1 MMWLWV
7 VLGVY
12 VLGMLAISWFSL
24 HPIRI
29 PVFISPG
36 AMGAP
41 QEDVE
46 FSSDELKIRGWWVEA
61 PNAKTVMILS
71 HGYLM
76 NRSEL
81 TPVAVQLWKRGISCL
96 ILDLRAHGKSGGK
109 KSYLGYREASDVEAA
124 VQYVRSRCPGVKV
137 GLLGSS
143 MGAAASGIAC
153 GRNPGLADFLV
164 LDSAYSRLASAVI
177 GWWRFV
183 GGPPLAAI
191 LSPTVLLAAP
201 MAGFNPF
208 SVDVSQ
214 YLAVAGPIPTLIL
227 HGDADT
233 LALPAEARRNFD
245 ALEGPKEIVW
255 FPKMG
260 HSEGRWE
267 LPDQYQSALFGFLD
281 RQGF

>member
-1 MMWLWV
+1 MIWLGIF
-7 VLGVY
+7 LGLYLVA
-12 VLGMLAISWFSL
+12 MLAISWFSL

-41 QEDVE
+41 QEEVE
-46 FSSDELKIRGWWVEA
+46 FSSEGLAIRGWWVEA
-61 PNAKTVMILS
+61 PGATSVMILA

-81 TPVAVQLWKRGISCL
+81 TPIAVQLWQRGISCL
-96 ILDLRAHGKSGGK
+96 ILDLRAHGRSGGK
-109 KSYLGYREASDVEAA
+109 KSFLGYREATDMTSA
-124 VQYVRSRCPGVKV
+124 VAYVRDRCPGAKV

-143 MGAAASGIAC
+143 MGAAASAIAC
-153 GRNPGLADFLV
+153 GRTPGLADLLV

-214 YLAVAGPIPTLIL
+214 YLALAGPVPTLII
-227 HGDADT
+227 HGEADT
-233 LALPAEARRNFD
+233 LALASEARRNFE
-245 ALEGPKEIVW
+245 ALQGPKEIVW

-260 HSEGRWE
+260 HSEGRWM
-267 LPDQYQSALFGFLD
+267 LPDQYQTALFGFLD
-281 RQGF
+281 RQSF